1 MEYTEEKRN
10 EWGTDTTNKHSLDYS
25 YGSYTQCVFRFLYE
39 DIVMKSGYIIIK
51 VEHEAENLEIICK
64 ECEWDIDHELLLDG
78 KIIGYVEHNPEFDYE
93 VLH

>member
-1 MEYTEEKRN
+1 M
-10 EWGTDTTNKHSLDYS
+10 S
-25 YGSYTQCVFRFLYE
+25 
-39 DIVMKSGYIIIK
+39 KSGYIIVK

-78 KIIGYVEHNPEFDYE
+78 KIIGFVEHNPEFDYV

>member
-1 MEYTEEKRN
+1 M
-10 EWGTDTTNKHSLDYS
+10 S
-25 YGSYTQCVFRFLYE
+25 
-39 DIVMKSGYIIIK
+39 KSGYIIVK

-78 KIIGYVEHNPEFDYE
+78 KIIGFVEHNPEFDYE